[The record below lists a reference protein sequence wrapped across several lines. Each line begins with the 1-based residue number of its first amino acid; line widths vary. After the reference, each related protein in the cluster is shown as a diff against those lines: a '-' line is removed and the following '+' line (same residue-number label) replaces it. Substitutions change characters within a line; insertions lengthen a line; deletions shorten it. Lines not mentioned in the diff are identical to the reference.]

1 VCFGVEFIDGVI
13 SISRHKRSYKVKYKT
28 ISNKKYT
35 PTSSTMWGNVRIPE
49 HFKRFKRPF
58 TEEEYK
64 AHMESDK
71 MKAYMQ
77 TPEYKENERLVNL
90 KIKKM
95 LEDQHEYENKL
106 RSAFDKCNDNIEE
119 FKRLLQEMCVEIK
132 NKQFDDSI
140 TYAFTKMMNDKSP

>member
-1 VCFGVEFIDGVI
+1 
-13 SISRHKRSYKVKYKT
+13 
-28 ISNKKYT
+28 
-35 PTSSTMWGNVRIPE
+35 
-49 HFKRFKRPF
+49 
-58 TEEEYK
+58 
-64 AHMESDK
+64 
-71 MKAYMQ
+71 MQ

-140 TYAFTKMMNDKSP
+140 TYAFTKMMNDKSSWHITFAQKFRHRDIADRRPPYRAMFGFPLFLYKFLTNIENLAQKPPRIYSF